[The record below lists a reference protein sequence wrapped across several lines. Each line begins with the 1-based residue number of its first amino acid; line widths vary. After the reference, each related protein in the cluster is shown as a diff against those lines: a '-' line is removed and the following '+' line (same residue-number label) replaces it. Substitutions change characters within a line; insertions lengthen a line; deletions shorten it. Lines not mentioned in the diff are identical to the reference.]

1 MTLRACPRWED
12 VSAAADGELSEPQRS
27 RALDHAR
34 RCTSC
39 GPILA
44 ATSFGPDPIAVA
56 AATEVETSVDR
67 PVGIDPESLSPRE
80 RRWLRARWTRWL
92 LACAAIVIVVEAIP
106 TYATGHGLDTHT
118 HAARHL
124 ATWQIGF
131 GVGLLVA
138 AAMSR
143 LTHAMLAL
151 AATFG
156 VLTVVATVI
165 DLVNGHRG
173 PWAETVHLVELVAII
188 LLWQL
193 TPPDLLPWHRRRKGS
208 DAATRQPSPRPP
220 RLRAVPSDRRARS
233 DDDRRDDR

>member
-1 MTLRACPRWED
+1 
-12 VSAAADGELSEPQRS
+12 
-27 RALDHAR
+27 
-34 RCTSC
+34 
-39 GPILA
+39 
-44 ATSFGPDPIAVA
+44 
-56 AATEVETSVDR
+56 
-67 PVGIDPESLSPRE
+67 VGIDPESLSPRE

-92 LACAAIVIVVEAIP
+92 LAGAAIVIVVEAIP

-156 VLTVVATVI
+156 VLTVAATGMDI
-165 DLVNGHRG
+165 VNGHQG
-173 PWAETVHLVELVAII
+173 PWAESVHLVELVAII

-193 TPPDLLPWHRRRKGS
+193 TPPDLLPWHRKRKER
-208 DAATRQPSPRPP
+208 DAAAEQTPPRPP
-220 RLRAVPSDRRARS
+220 RLRAVPSHRPDGP
-233 DDDRRDDR
+233 DDDR